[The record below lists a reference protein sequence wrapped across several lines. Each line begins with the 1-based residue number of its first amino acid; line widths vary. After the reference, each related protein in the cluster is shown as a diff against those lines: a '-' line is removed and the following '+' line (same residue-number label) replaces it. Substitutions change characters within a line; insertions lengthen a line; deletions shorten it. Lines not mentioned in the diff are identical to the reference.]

1 MATPPVY
8 YFNSG
13 MRGAPVLA
21 GQAGSLI
28 GVLDACLITGFGLV
42 SASAVNVASGVATAT
57 IPSGTPFDIDSNIL
71 VAGATDAAINGTF
84 RVSATSATTVSWP
97 TTAANGAAAGTITIK
112 VAPVIGWTKPFS
124 DTNLAVYKSTDP
136 QSYGMYVRVDDTN
149 ALYARVVGYESMS
162 DVNTGTGPF
171 PTSVQQSGGGYWPK
185 SSTANSNPIDWVVSA
200 DARVFMHHLAIS
212 QGSSATE
219 PSRSNARTGLL
230 RGFGDPVAYASAGDP
245 WCAFCGVGTSISIT
259 DVTGVLDGGSA
270 NGVYV
275 PRDISSIGSSVF
287 LVTRPY
293 IGSNTAISG
302 QDNKLGVFPSP
313 IDGSLQLSSRYI
325 NLETSSQSQ
334 YSPRAKVPGL
344 FSIPQSGVGSSFNS
358 RDVVPGTGLLAGR
371 RLVFLSGGG
380 STATTAVTSAGGSF
394 IDVTGP
400 WR

>member
-28 GVLDACLITGFGLV
+28 ALLDACLITGFGLV

-112 VAPVIGWTKPFS
+112 VAPVIGWTKPFTG
-124 DTNLAVYKSTDP
+124 TNLAVYKSTDP
-136 QSYGMYVRVDDTN
+136 QSYGMYVWVDDTN

-171 PTSVQQSGGGYWPK
+171 PTSAQQSGGGYWLK
-185 SSTANSNPIDWVVSA
+185 SNTANSNPIDWVVSA
-200 DARVFMHHLAIS
+200 DARFFMHHMS
-212 QGSSATE
+212 TGQGSQTTE
-219 PSRSNARTGLL
+219 PGRGNARTAML
-230 RGFGDPVAYASAGDP
+230 RGFGDPVAYRNSGDP
-245 WCAFCGVGTSISIT
+245 WCSILAPATSSSTTDSTGIIDGGNVNNIYSPRDVSGVG
-259 DVTGVLDGGSA
+259 SA
-270 NGVYV
+270 
-275 PRDISSIGSSVF
+275 IASKIQ
-287 LVTRPY
+287 PY
-293 IGSNTAISG
+293 IGSGTQVSG
-302 QDNKLGVFPSP
+302 LDSTCGAFPSP
-313 IDGSLQLSSRYI
+313 IDGSLQLSYRYV
-325 NLETSSQSQ
+325 NQTTGANQNA
-334 YSPRAKVPGL
+334 PRAQIPGVL
-344 FSIPQSGVGSSFNS
+344 SSPQSGLNSFFVS
-358 RDVVPGTGLLAGR
+358 RDVVPGTGALAGR
-371 RLVFLSGGG
+371 RLVALSGGG
-380 STATTAVTSAGGSF
+380 TSPGTAIASAGVSF
-394 IDVTGP
+394 VDVTGP